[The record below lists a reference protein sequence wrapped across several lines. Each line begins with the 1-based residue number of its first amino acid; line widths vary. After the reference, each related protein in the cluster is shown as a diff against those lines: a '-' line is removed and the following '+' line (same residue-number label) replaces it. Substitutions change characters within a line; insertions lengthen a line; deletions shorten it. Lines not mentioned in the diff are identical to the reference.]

1 MWLEPI
7 SRVDVAGEMRLDVVV
22 WLDDSGLPMFWN
34 GYFSSPRIKTSGPAK
49 WHIQINYMNTPG

>member
-34 GYFSSPRIKTSGPAK
+34 GMVTSPLRVSKHLDQPSG
-49 WHIQINYMNTPG
+49 IYRSTT